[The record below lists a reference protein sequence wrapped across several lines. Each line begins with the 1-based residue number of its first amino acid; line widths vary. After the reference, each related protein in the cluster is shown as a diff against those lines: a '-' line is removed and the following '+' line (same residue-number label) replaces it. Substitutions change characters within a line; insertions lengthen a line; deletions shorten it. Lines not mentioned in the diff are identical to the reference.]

1 MSKITGNDYGWTGA
15 LIAIEQ
21 LQERIC
27 QLEKENQE
35 LKYEY
40 CITKERYGKTKAIVY
55 DCWKQG
61 MTCPEIVKTHKIGR
75 GSVRSA
81 CKSLGIKL
89 KTTYQKLE
97 ENRLNNQRQSGT

>member
-1 MSKITGNDYGWTGA
+1 MT
-15 LIAIEQ
+15 IET
-21 LQERIC
+21 LQNRINE
-27 QLEKENQE
+27 LEKENQA

-40 CITKERYGKTKAIVY
+40 CITKERYGKTKGIVY

-61 MTCPEIVKTHKIGR
+61 MTCPEIVKIHKIGR

-89 KTTYQKLE
+89 KTTYEKLAE
-97 ENRLNNQRQSGT
+97 KRLSHLR